1 MSNKDSELRDKITAL
16 VFEWHQEVSK
26 LPRGETISFY
36 KDKEV
41 MELIAAYSHQRELE
55 AREDLAS
62 FRNTTYY
69 TGNDPELMVIKDED
83 SV

>member
-1 MSNKDSELRDKITAL
+1 MKKPFTVEELRTWSYRDDYF
-16 VFEWHQEVSK
+16 VEV
-26 LPRGETISFY
+26 LNGEKSL
-36 KDKEV
+36 E
-41 MELIAAYSHQRELE
+41 E